1 VLELIDLRKR
11 YGEIVAL
18 DGCGFSVPP
27 GHIVGF
33 VGANGAGK
41 TTTMRSVFGL
51 VALDHGSVMWEG
63 RPVRAWERLRFG
75 YMPEERGL
83 YPRMPALEQ
92 LVYFA
97 RLHGVSQAESEDQAS
112 AILARLGLGARGAA
126 SVEQLSHGNQQR
138 VQLAAA
144 LVHRPSLLVLDE
156 PFAGLDPLAV
166 EEMTAALREEAGRGA
181 GVLLSS
187 HQLELVEEVCDRVA
201 IIDRGRVVA
210 EGEVQSLRA
219 ADDRRRI
226 EIALEQPPKTTFP
239 RLSGVELIAEDG
251 ATLRFLSRP
260 DVDPATVL
268 ATAERTGRIVSF
280 TFGPPTL
287 AELFREKV
295 SR

>member
-1 VLELIDLRKR
+1 
-11 YGEIVAL
+11 
-18 DGCGFSVPP
+18 
-27 GHIVGF
+27 
-33 VGANGAGK
+33 
-41 TTTMRSVFGL
+41 
-51 VALDHGSVMWEG
+51 
-63 RPVRAWERLRFG
+63 
-75 YMPEERGL
+75 MPEERGL
-83 YPRMPALEQ
+83 YPRMRTVEQ
-92 LVYFA
+92 LVFFA
-97 RLHGVSQAESEDQAS
+97 QLHGIDRAEAEDHAN
-112 AILARLGLGARGAA
+112 AILARLGLAARGAA

-166 EEMTAALREEAGRGA
+166 EEMTAVLLDEAARGVA
-181 GVLLSS
+181 VLLSS

-201 IIDRGRVVA
+201 IIDRGRIVA
-210 EGEVQSLRA
+210 DGDVRRLRA

-226 EIALEQPPKTTFP
+226 EIALERAPEAAFPPM
-239 RLSGVELIAEDG
+239 SGVELVAADG

-268 ATAERTGRIVSF
+268 ATAERAGRVESF
-280 TFGPPTL
+280 TYGPPTL

>member
-1 VLELIDLRKR
+1 MLELTDLRKR
-11 YGEIVAL
+11 YGEVVAL
-18 DGCGFSVPP
+18 DGCAFSVPR

-51 VALDHGSVMWEG
+51 VALDRGSVRWEG
-63 RPVRAWERLRFG
+63 RPVGAPERLRFG

-92 LVYFA
+92 LVFFA
-97 RLHGVSQAESEDQAS
+97 RLHGVDRAGAEGDAK
-112 AILARLGLGARGAA
+112 AILARLGLAARGAA

-166 EEMTAALREEAGRGA
+166 EEMTAVLREQSDRGV

-201 IIDRGRVVA
+201 IIDRGRIVA

-226 EIALEQPPKTTFP
+226 EIALERAPKTTFP
-239 RLSGVELIAEDG
+239 PLTGVELIADEG
-251 ATLRFLSRP
+251 TTLRFLSRP

-268 ATAERTGRIVSF
+268 ATAERAGRVVSF
-280 TFGPPTL
+280 SYGPPSL